1 MEEPRFAIDRI
12 EGREAYYIDEDGVI
26 GRAIDLVEFDEKYRR
41 VFEYVFGNTVVV
53 ENIDI
58 AKELAK
64 KYRKVRFVTL
74 DGDVIEPSGAM
85 IGGTFK
91 SKAKIKV
98 DVDLSK
104 LNKIAD
110 EIIAIE
116 SELRKIKEEIE
127 RLSKIVKRS
136 SAKKWRLKIH

>member
-1 MEEPRFAIDRI
+1 M
-12 EGREAYYIDEDGVI
+12 
-26 GRAIDLVEFDEKYRR
+26 
-41 VFEYVFGNTVVV
+41 
-53 ENIDI
+53 
-58 AKELAK
+58 
-64 KYRKVRFVTL
+64 RFVTL